1 MLPPTERTSNWKV
14 PLRMLRPR
22 RKGSQL
28 NAMKEAD
35 IGDLQEYLSDMIH
48 AHSVRVEQY
57 KFLLKCTAW
66 EVEWDIKKA
75 MNDIWGKRWLL
86 LGQIEDMYPT
96 LAQPVTVAP
105 DSTNQPLAQR
115 EGRKEERGPNKDGI
129 WFGSGLKRKSPGMR
143 KRRGMTT

>member
-1 MLPPTERTSNWKV
+1 MLPPTERTSNWRV

-86 LGQIEDMYPT
+86 LGQVEDMYPT
-96 LAQPVTVAP
+96 LAQPITAAP
-105 DSTNQPLAQR
+105 DSTNQPRGQK
-115 EGRKEERGPNKDGI
+115 GRGKDERDSNKDRLGYR
-129 WFGSGLKRKSPGMR
+129 SGLT
-143 KRRGMTT
+143 RRDQVVGRPRNMTA